1 MRRDAWLP
9 YRLLLPAVAI
19 EAALVLAP
27 LAIGFWYSLH
37 QVRFFQIR
45 RYVGWDNY
53 TRILT
58 SPEVANSLWVTTVFS
73 LSSLVLTFAVGF
85 ALALRF
91 ERDTRLNVV
100 MRAVVF
106 VPYMI
111 AMLVG
116 SMLLKWIFAQEGGL
130 APLVMGPLGLGEHA
144 ILADPNSAMAA
155 LVYNA
160 MWRDSAFAMML
171 LLAGLKSIPMQ
182 IFAAARID
190 GASAFYRFRRITLP
204 LLQVPILITI
214 VRLFIHFVNIL
225 TFPLILTG
233 GGPSDATE
241 VVVLR
246 MFRLGFQD
254 HLLGP
259 ANALAILIF
268 AANLLLVA
276 VLLMLFR
283 KANRL

>member
-1 MRRDAWLP
+1 MRREAWLP
-9 YRLLLPAVAI
+9 YKLLLPAVAV
-19 EAALVLAP
+19 EAVFVLAP

-45 RYVGWDNY
+45 RHVGWDNY
-53 TRILT
+53 LRVLT

-73 LSSLVLTFAVGF
+73 LSSLVLTFVVGF

-91 ERDTRLNVV
+91 ERDTRLNVA

-130 APLVMGPLGLGEHA
+130 APLILGPFGLGDHA
-144 ILADPNSAMAA
+144 ILADPRSAMAA

-171 LLAGLKSIPMQ
+171 LLAGLKSIPLQ

-190 GASAFYRFRRITLP
+190 GAGAVYRFRRITLP
-204 LLQVPILITI
+204 LLQVPILITV

-233 GGPSDATE
+233 GGPSNATE

-259 ANALAILIF
+259 ANALAIMIF

-276 VLLMLFR
+276 MLLLLFR

>member
-1 MRRDAWLP
+1 
-9 YRLLLPAVAI
+9 
-19 EAALVLAP
+19 
-27 LAIGFWYSLH
+27 
-37 QVRFFQIR
+37 
-45 RYVGWDNY
+45 
-53 TRILT
+53 
-58 SPEVANSLWVTTVFS
+58 
-73 LSSLVLTFAVGF
+73 
-85 ALALRF
+85 
-91 ERDTRLNVV
+91 
-100 MRAVVF
+100 
-106 VPYMI
+106 
-111 AMLVG
+111 
-116 SMLLKWIFAQEGGL
+116 
-130 APLVMGPLGLGEHA
+130 
-144 ILADPNSAMAA
+144 MAA

-171 LLAGLKSIPMQ
+171 LLAGLKSIPLQ

-190 GASAFYRFRRITLP
+190 GAGAVYRFWRITLP
-204 LLQVPILITI
+204 LLQVPILITV

-233 GGPSDATE
+233 GGPSNATE

-259 ANALAILIF
+259 ANALAIMIF

-276 VLLMLFR
+276 MLLLLFR

>member
-1 MRRDAWLP
+1 MRRDQWLP

-27 LAIGFWYSLH
+27 LAIGIWYSLH

-53 TRILT
+53 LRILT
-58 SPEVANSLWVTTVFS
+58 SPEVANSLWVTTIFS
-73 LSSLVLTFAVGF
+73 ISSLVLTFVVGF

-91 ERDTRLNVV
+91 ERDTRLNVA

-130 APLVMGPLGLGEHA
+130 APLVMGPLGLSEHA

-190 GASAFYRFRRITLP
+190 GAGAFYRFRRITLP
-204 LLQVPILITI
+204 LLQVPILITV

-233 GGPSDATE
+233 GGPSNATE

-259 ANALAILIF
+259 ANALAIMIF
-268 AANLLLVA
+268 AANLVLVA
-276 VLLMLFR
+276 ALLMLFR